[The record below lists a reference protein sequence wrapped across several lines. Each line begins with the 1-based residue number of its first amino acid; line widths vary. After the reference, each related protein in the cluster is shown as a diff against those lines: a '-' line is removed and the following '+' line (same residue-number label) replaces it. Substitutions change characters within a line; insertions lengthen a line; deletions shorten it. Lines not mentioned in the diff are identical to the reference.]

1 MNIGYNLI
9 NDYFIIEND
18 DTKNF
23 ISIIKVINLEI
34 NFNIFFDIDYNVD
47 SILEK
52 KYIINNVSD
61 EDNSINIGTP
71 ITIKKSNDNKIY
83 LLGIIYMGNYFY
95 IFNKEDLLDIKKK
108 LNIIDIKY
116 KIIQIE
122 KLNFNNKSIN
132 NDKMTF
138 IFKYNFNNLLY
149 LNLEN
154 NKITNDGLI
163 RLQNKSLKKLEYL
176 NLSENNISDN
186 GLKNLYNLSNL
197 KELILLKMNLSN
209 QYFYILENCIPK
221 TIKIIECDID
231 TLKISKISENFNNF
245 KLPNLKNIEFISP
258 NDEYLKILFSLDNIC
273 SPLKQLYLSTCGD
286 KEITMIKKN
295 INKLKSIEVIDLKDI
310 TITQRTYK
318 YLKYLIELKNIKL
331 LFDKKKLNFEFN
343 NFYKILLFG
352 STISGK
358 TSYCNYCKNKKPI
371 SATLRTI
378 GMDFIKL
385 HPSFDQNI
393 LVYLYDISSL
403 SAFRGMAANL
413 KNCDGI
419 LLLFDITSR
428 EDFEELNYYLDK
440 IKEEFYLD
448 NYPVLLIANKIDNEY
463 ERKIEKREI
472 EDFVKNNNLIGY
484 FEVSCISGVNVIE
497 SFDYLVDYINQNKKQ
512 CELFINQIKNNN

>member
-1 MNIGYNLI
+1 M
-9 NDYFIIEND
+9 
-18 DTKNF
+18 
-23 ISIIKVINLEI
+23 
-34 NFNIFFDIDYNVD
+34 D

-273 SPLKQLYLSTCGD
+273 SQLEKLYLSTCGD
-286 KEITMIKKN
+286 KEITMIKNN
-295 INKLKSIEVIDLKDI
+295 IYKLKSIEVIDLNDI
-310 TITQRTYK
+310 TVTCKTYECF
-318 YLKYLIELKNIKL
+318 KYLIELKYIKL
-331 LFDKKKLNFEFN
+331 LLGKKKLNFFEFN
-343 NFYKILLFG
+343 NFYNIYKILLFG

-393 LVYLYDISSL
+393 LVYLYDISSF

-419 LLLFDITSR
+419 LLLFDITSS
-428 EDFEELNYYLDK
+428 EDFEELNDYLEA
-440 IKEEFYLD
+440 IKKYFYLD
-448 NYPVLLIANKIDNEY
+448 YFPVLLIANKIDEKNKRE
-463 ERKIEKREI
+463 IEKREI
-472 EDFVKNNNLIGY
+472 DDFVKNNNLIGY
-484 FEVSCISGVNVIE
+484 FEVSCKTGVNVIE

-512 CELFINQIKNNN
+512 FEIFIN

>member
-1 MNIGYNLI
+1 
-9 NDYFIIEND
+9 
-18 DTKNF
+18 
-23 ISIIKVINLEI
+23 
-34 NFNIFFDIDYNVD
+34 
-47 SILEK
+47 
-52 KYIINNVSD
+52 
-61 EDNSINIGTP
+61 
-71 ITIKKSNDNKIY
+71 
-83 LLGIIYMGNYFY
+83 MGNYFY

-116 KIIQIE
+116 KIVQIE

-149 LNLEN
+149 LNLKN

-163 RLQNKSLKKLEYL
+163 GLQNKSLKKLEYL
-176 NLSENNISDN
+176 NLSKNNISDN

-273 SPLKQLYLSTCGD
+273 SQLEKLYLSTCGD
-286 KEITMIKKN
+286 KEITMIKNN
-295 INKLKSIEVIDLKDI
+295 IYKLKSIEVIDLNDI
-310 TITQRTYK
+310 TVTCKTYECF
-318 YLKYLIELKNIKL
+318 KYLIELKYIKL
-331 LFDKKKLNFEFN
+331 LLGKKKLNFFEFN

-358 TSYCNYCKNKKPI
+358 TSYCNYCINKRSQPTNLTMGT
-371 SATLRTI
+371 SNVR
-378 GMDFIKL
+378 L

-393 LVYLYDISSL
+393 SVILYDVGYRAIKINL
-403 SAFRGMAANL
+403 YKREL
-413 KNCDGI
+413 KNSDGI

-484 FEVSCISGVNVIE
+484 FEVSCITGVNVKE
-497 SFDYLVDYINQNKKQ
+497 SFDYLVDYIIKIKKKEKF
-512 CELFINQIKNNN
+512 ELFIKQIKNNN